1 MDRTYQHIFT
11 PLTIR
16 GITLKNRIEIA
27 PISVFDLD
35 TTPERHP
42 SERDMQFFRMR
53 AMGGAAVVTLGDCIV
68 DPSGEDSGKLAS
80 PKILAGHEDNLPFL
94 TRIADEIH
102 RYGAVASIELNH
114 AGMLRASA
122 GVQAWGPDY
131 INFDETKTIA
141 PLSDQS
147 ASDEPVYRKGEVLF
161 MTEEMIETVVDAFGR
176 AAEQAK
182 TCGFEMAMIHAG
194 HGWLIHQFLSPLTN
208 HRTDRFGGSL
218 ENRAR
223 LLLMIID
230 RIRQYCGEDFLIE
243 VRFSGTEYVEGGYTL
258 KEGVEFAKLMDG
270 RADLLHVSACNFYF
284 PETEC
289 LMVPGMFKEE
299 GHNLYLAEEIKK
311 HVKHSHV
318 VSVGAHRD
326 PKKIEDIL
334 AAGKVDMIARLP
346 RGQRR
351 PPVCQQAQEEPGG
364 GDPPLPALQRLHR
377 QLPDPHHQVRHQPH
391 PGPAGGRGV
400 PLPAHHAQA
409 GAHRRRRPRRTGGG
423 HCRQGSGA

>member
-147 ASDEPVYRKGEVLF
+147 ASMSRSTARARCLF

-176 AAEQAK
+176 AAEAK

-230 RIRQYCGEDFLIE
+230 RIRQYCGEDLSS
-243 VRFSGTEYVEGGYTL
+243 RCASAAPSTW
-258 KEGVEFAKLMDG
+258 
-270 RADLLHVSACNFYF
+270 RAAT
-284 PETEC
+284 P
-289 LMVPGMFKEE
+289 
-299 GHNLYLAEEIKK
+299 
-311 HVKHSHV
+311 
-318 VSVGAHRD
+318 
-326 PKKIEDIL
+326 
-334 AAGKVDMIARLP
+334 
-346 RGQRR
+346 
-351 PPVCQQAQEEPGG
+351 
-364 GDPPLPALQRLHR
+364 
-377 QLPDPHHQVRHQPH
+377 
-391 PGPAGGRGV
+391 
-400 PLPAHHAQA
+400 
-409 GAHRRRRPRRTGGG
+409 
-423 HCRQGSGA
+423 

>member
-230 RIRQYCGEDFLIE
+230 RIRQYCG
-243 VRFSGTEYVEGGYTL
+243 
-258 KEGVEFAKLMDG
+258 
-270 RADLLHVSACNFYF
+270 
-284 PETEC
+284 
-289 LMVPGMFKEE
+289 
-299 GHNLYLAEEIKK
+299 
-311 HVKHSHV
+311 
-318 VSVGAHRD
+318 
-326 PKKIEDIL
+326 
-334 AAGKVDMIARLP
+334 
-346 RGQRR
+346 
-351 PPVCQQAQEEPGG
+351 
-364 GDPPLPALQRLHR
+364 
-377 QLPDPHHQVRHQPH
+377 
-391 PGPAGGRGV
+391 
-400 PLPAHHAQA
+400 
-409 GAHRRRRPRRTGGG
+409 
-423 HCRQGSGA
+423 

>member
-53 AMGGAAVVTLGDCIV
+53 AMGGAAVVTLVDCIV
-68 DPSGEDSGKLAS
+68 DPTGEDSGKLAS
-80 PKILAGHEDNLPFL
+80 PKIMAGHEDNLPFL

-258 KEGVEFAKLMDG
+258 KE
-270 RADLLHVSACNFYF
+270 
-284 PETEC
+284 
-289 LMVPGMFKEE
+289 E

-334 AAGKVDMIARLP
+334 AAGKVDMIAVCRAVNADPQFVNKLKRNQEEEIRP
-346 RGQRR
+346 CLRCNACIANYQTRITKCAINPTLDWRR
-351 PPVCQQAQEEPGG
+351 PLSPRIGGMRSSSARKPARWAACSATPGRC
-364 GDPPLPALQRLHR
+364 PSS
-377 QLPDPHHQVRHQPH
+377 
-391 PGPAGGRGV
+391 GR
-400 PLPAHHAQA
+400 P
-409 GAHRRRRPRRTGGG
+409 
-423 HCRQGSGA
+423 SSMWII

>member
-1 MDRTYQHIFT
+1 
-11 PLTIR
+11 
-16 GITLKNRIEIA
+16 
-27 PISVFDLD
+27 
-35 TTPERHP
+35 
-42 SERDMQFFRMR
+42 
-53 AMGGAAVVTLGDCIV
+53 
-68 DPSGEDSGKLAS
+68 
-80 PKILAGHEDNLPFL
+80 
-94 TRIADEIH
+94 
-102 RYGAVASIELNH
+102 
-114 AGMLRASA
+114 
-122 GVQAWGPDY
+122 
-131 INFDETKTIA
+131 
-141 PLSDQS
+141 
-147 ASDEPVYRKGEVLF
+147 

-318 VSVGAHRD
+318 VSVGATG
-326 PKKIEDIL
+326 I
-334 AAGKVDMIARLP
+334 
-346 RGQRR
+346 
-351 PPVCQQAQEEPGG
+351 
-364 GDPPLPALQRLHR
+364 
-377 QLPDPHHQVRHQPH
+377 
-391 PGPAGGRGV
+391 
-400 PLPAHHAQA
+400 
-409 GAHRRRRPRRTGGG
+409 PRRSRISWPPGRWT
-423 HCRQGSGA
+423 